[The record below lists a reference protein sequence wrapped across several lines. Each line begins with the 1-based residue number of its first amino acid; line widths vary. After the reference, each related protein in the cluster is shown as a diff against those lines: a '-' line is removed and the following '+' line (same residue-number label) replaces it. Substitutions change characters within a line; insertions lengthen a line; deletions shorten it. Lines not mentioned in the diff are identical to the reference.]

1 MGGYEKNGI
10 WLDGYLNANFAL
22 ITEFYFSLPLDILPY
37 FFHNMYSIQHIC

>member
-10 WLDGYLNANFAL
+10 RLDRYLNANFAL

-37 FFHNMYSIQHIC
+37 FLTIYI